1 MNSTEIRVLLIV
13 QDESSRNKY
22 LEALSGC
29 DVRVYVSSS
38 FQNMDAEICTQSFH
52 GIFLDLPT
60 KIKALKQNK
69 YYVYGLL
76 EYFPVA
82 QLRYNEKTGQ
92 ISCFYSSQENGGSM
106 ADFIRLECRN
116 VVPRMLRSDTRKDI
130 HFNVRIFRTP
140 EDVPLE
146 HTATI
151 NISKG
156 GCFLFSV
163 RPWRI
168 DDDVWLEFMELSRN
182 RFLHGRIRRIVP
194 WGESKQIPGIG
205 IEFLDITES
214 QLAEIFQE

>member
-130 HFNVRIFRTP
+130 HFNVRIYKTP
-140 EDVPLE
+140 GDPPLE
-146 HTATI
+146 HSATI

-163 RPWRI
+163 RPWQI
-168 DDDVWLEFMELSRN
+168 DEDIWLEFMEFSQEPLVQ
-182 RFLHGRIRRIVP
+182 GRIRRIVP
-194 WGESKQIPGIG
+194 WGTFKEIPGIG
-205 IEFLDITES
+205 IEFRNIS
-214 QLAEIFQE
+214 AFQRAEIFRQ